1 MKMFQ
6 VGGRWTLTILGVP
19 LYRMRGTVRRKK
31 LNIGLL
37 IEETENYHQKI
48 IKKIQRKFNP
58 T

>member
-1 MKMFQ
+1 MW
-6 VGGRWTLTILGVP
+6 VGGWTLIILGVS
-19 LYRMRGTVRRKK
+19 LYSMRGTVRRKK
-31 LNIGLL
+31 LNKGLL

>member
-1 MKMFQ
+1 MW
-6 VGGRWTLTILGVP
+6 VGGWTLTILGVP

-31 LNIGLL
+31 LNIELL